1 MLYSKQVKWEARAA
15 EKGLSPGGS
24 MMQENTQQD
33 NWKRL
38 AGEAAAQL
46 VEDGMVL
53 GLGTGSTAT
62 HLLYALAQRIQ
73 QGLRIIGGVP
83 TSKATE
89 ELARKLGIPLTT
101 LDAHPEL
108 DLAIDGADEIDSQL
122 CLIKGGGGALLREK
136 IVASAAHRYVV
147 IGDTAKLVPMLG
159 VHFPLP
165 IEVVPFAATPVH
177 RRLESLGAKA
187 QVRQRDGETFITDNG
202 NMIIDCAFAD
212 GIKDAVDLQARLK
225 EIVGVVE
232 TGLFLHMVERAIIGG
247 SEGVKTLRRE

>member
-1 MLYSKQVKWEARAA
+1 
-15 EKGLSPGGS
+15 
-24 MMQENTQQD
+24 MMQENAQQD

-38 AGEAAAQL
+38 VGEAAAQL

-53 GLGTGSTAT
+53 GLGTGSTAA

-136 IVASAAHRYVV
+136 IVASAAHRFVV

-165 IEVVPFAATPVH
+165 IEVVPFAATPVSQTFGVTGSKSPGAPAGWWDVHH
-177 RRLESLGAKA
+177 R
-187 QVRQRDGETFITDNG
+187 
-202 NMIIDCAFAD
+202 
-212 GIKDAVDLQARLK
+212 
-225 EIVGVVE
+225 
-232 TGLFLHMVERAIIGG
+232 
-247 SEGVKTLRRE
+247 

>member
-1 MLYSKQVKWEARAA
+1 MPHEI
-15 EKGLSPGGS
+15 
-24 MMQENTQQD
+24 QQD
-33 NWKRL
+33 TWKQL
-38 AGEAAAQL
+38 AGEAAAKL
-46 VEDGMVL
+46 IEDGMVI
-53 GLGTGSTAT
+53 GLGSGSTAAY
-62 HLLYALAQRIQ
+62 LIYALARRIQ
-73 QGLRIIGGVP
+73 GGLSIVGAVP
-83 TSKATE
+83 TSKVTG
-89 ELARKLGIPLTT
+89 ELASNLGIPLTT

-136 IVASAAHRYVV
+136 IVASAAHRFVV

-165 IEVVPFAATPVH
+165 IEVVPFASTPVH

-202 NMIIDCAFAD
+202 NMIFDCAFAG